1 MAIEEITVSRAY
13 VSGLNEEIAALKK
26 QVAQLKQEL
35 AAARAAQAQSTDC
48 GTF

>member
-1 MAIEEITVSRAY
+1 
-13 VSGLNEEIAALKK
+13 LNDEIAALKK

-35 AAARAAQAQSTDC
+35 AAAKAAQAQSTDC